1 MSSRKMNFVRDY
13 SEKIKIKAIVVAVQL
28 PSGAV
33 EIITNYEDLEN
44 KYMYYLETYDSD
56 MVMYKNENIRII
68 NWMIL

>member
-1 MSSRKMNFVRDY
+1 MSSKHAFVEDY
-13 SEKIKIKAIVVAVQL
+13 NKQVRVRSIVVAIQL

-44 KYMYYLETYDSD
+44 KYMYYLETYNEN

>member
-1 MSSRKMNFVRDY
+1 MLSKMNFVQDY
-13 SEKIKIKAIVVAVQL
+13 SEKVRVRAIVVAIQL

-44 KYMYYLETYDSD
+44 KYMYYLETYDSN

>member
-1 MSSRKMNFVRDY
+1 MFSKMNFVQDY
-13 SEKIKIKAIVVAVQL
+13 SEKVKVRAIVVAIQL

>member
-1 MSSRKMNFVRDY
+1 MSSKHTFVEDY
-13 SEKIKIKAIVVAVQL
+13 NKQVRVRAIVVAIQL

-44 KYMYYLETYDSD
+44 KYMYYMETYDEN

-68 NWMIL
+68 DWMIV

>member
-1 MSSRKMNFVRDY
+1 MSLKQKFNEDYCEKVRVR
-13 SEKIKIKAIVVAVQL
+13 AIVVAIQL

-56 MVMYKNENIRII
+56 MIMYKNRTIRILDWI
-68 NWMIL
+68 IL

>member
-1 MSSRKMNFVRDY
+1 MNFVQDY
-13 SEKIKIKAIVVAVQL
+13 SERVRVRAIVVAIQL

-56 MVMYKNENIRII
+56 MIMYKNRSIRILDWI
-68 NWMIL
+68 IL

>member
-1 MSSRKMNFVRDY
+1 MLSKMNFVQDY
-13 SEKIKIKAIVVAVQL
+13 SEKVRVRAIVVAIQL

>member
-1 MSSRKMNFVRDY
+1 MSAKMKFVQDY
-13 SEKIKIKAIVVAVQL
+13 SEKIKIRAIVVAIQL

-56 MVMYKNENIRII
+56 MIMYKNRTIRILGWI
-68 NWMIL
+68 IL